1 MKSRWPTAL
10 DGVAVR
16 AGYRIWVRLLACRRL
31 GLAVKKILRGYQ
43 RHQTERM
50 LGFRS
55 HWGFQGEYGNPAH
68 GNETGGVEN
77 ELGWFRRN
85 WIGVDGELSVGLSVT
100 FKTAMPAGTKPLWS
114 AALDG
119 VDSSG

>member
-43 RHQTERM
+43 RRV
-50 LGFRS
+50 RS
-55 HWGFQGEYGNPAH
+55 RGARPGRGEENAPA
-68 GNETGGVEN
+68 EVLKDLCACGGGDEPTLAVPCHVAAGVFGVIN
-77 ELGWFRRN
+77 SPSEL
-85 WIGVDGELSVGLSVT
+85 VD
-100 FKTAMPAGTKPLWS
+100 FW
-114 AALDG
+114 
-119 VDSSG
+119 